1 MCSCQEWQ
9 GPAACVSSGLG
20 DAVHSFWTRSLL
32 SRGQL
37 SRISEGHACSNL
49 SIDRHQKYDFDY
61 VDVQCI
67 DMCLS
72 AACLSMFRQLYMT
85 QEAPESWRNWNH
97 ERAGTDTQLSRL
109 YIYIIIHHYL
119 IYVTAQAFSL
129 HFGTGLQHEA
139 SAKKCTIRRRRGMSS
154 KSEGDCSKTNLMP
167 GPHDRSWHRFFDFL
181 VLQQTIGSSGN
192 CENCPLLEVVD

>member
-32 SRGQL
+32 LRGQL

-97 ERAGTDTQLSRL
+97 ERAGSDTQLSRL
-109 YIYIIIHHYL
+109 YTVYIIILYTSLPKHFHGIL
-119 IYVTAQAFSL
+119 ELDFSMKLLPRNAPFAAGEACHLRARATAQKQTSCLDPMTEVGIAFLIFLCCS
-129 HFGTGLQHEA
+129 
-139 SAKKCTIRRRRGMSS
+139 RR
-154 KSEGDCSKTNLMP
+154 LA
-167 GPHDRSWHRFFDFL
+167 
-181 VLQQTIGSSGN
+181 
-192 CENCPLLEVVD
+192 PLAIVKIVPCLRQ